1 MTMAGRSLGPPQWE
15 WIATARMVSRQRPST
30 TAVEGVL
37 DSLLTGADQAMVNAF
52 TSGFRVTQ
60 AQNAIGKCL
69 SDSAAAA
76 AALESAQ
83 VVALGIL
90 VREQLEPAQFEAIYR
105 PFATVL
111 PGPTYRPAAPID
123 QQIAGFLKRL
133 PTLKG
138 EIEAEV
144 SAVAKA
150 LSQPPKA
157 AGAASAAPGAV
168 SVMASPVGLDPTAN
182 YTAAWKQVIATANQI
197 GRTQAFR
204 VMQDSAEQAAPH
216 DGLGIVGFAGVAAGA
231 IFMRDAIPIEKVLLL
246 YEPFASA
253 FPYEALA

>member
-1 MTMAGRSLGPPQWE
+1 
-15 WIATARMVSRQRPST
+15 
-30 TAVEGVL
+30 VL
-37 DSLLTGADQAMVNAF
+37 DGLLSGADQAMVNAF
-52 TSGFRVTQ
+52 TTGFRVTQ
-60 AQNAIGKCL
+60 VQNAIAKCL
-69 SDSAAAA
+69 PDPKAVA

-90 VREQLEPAQFEAIYR
+90 VREQLQPAQFEAVYR

-123 QQIAGFLKRL
+123 RQIAALLQRL

-138 EIEAEV
+138 DVENEV
-144 SAVAKA
+144 AAVAKS
-150 LSQPPKA
+150 LSEKPKPAAPAAAA
-157 AGAASAAPGAV
+157 AGGVPVIAALA
-168 SVMASPVGLDPTAN
+168 GLDPAAN
-182 YTAAWKQVIATANQI
+182 FTAAWKQVIATANQV

-204 VMQDSAEQAAPH
+204 AMQDAAEQAAPH

-231 IFMRDAIPIEKVLLL
+231 VFMRDAMPIEKVLLL

-253 FPYEALA
+253 FPYESLA

>member
-1 MTMAGRSLGPPQWE
+1 VQWE
-15 WIATARMVSRQRPST
+15 WIATARMVSRQRKST
-30 TAVEGVL
+30 SAVEEVL
-37 DSLLTGADQAMVNAF
+37 DGLLSGADQAMVNAF

-60 AQNAIGKCL
+60 VQTAISKCL
-69 SDSAAAA
+69 PDPSGVA

-90 VREQLEPAQFEAIYR
+90 VREQMQPQQFEAVYR
-105 PFATVL
+105 PFASVL
-111 PGPTYRPAAPID
+111 PGPTYRPPAPID
-123 QQIAGFLKRL
+123 RQIAAFLRLL

-138 EIEAEV
+138 EVEAEV
-144 SAVAKA
+144 ASVAKA
-150 LSQPPKA
+150 LSQTAKPAA
-157 AGAASAAPGAV
+157 AGGVPVIAAPI
-168 SVMASPVGLDPTAN
+168 GLDPSGN
-182 YTAAWKQVIATANQI
+182 YTAAWKQAIATANQV

-231 IFMRDAIPIEKVLLL
+231 IFMRDTLPIEKVLLL

-253 FPYEALA
+253 FPYESLA

>member
-1 MTMAGRSLGPPQWE
+1 MG
-15 WIATARMVSRQRPST
+15 
-30 TAVEGVL
+30 AVEEVL
-37 DSLLTGADQAMVNAF
+37 DGLLSSADQAMVNAF

-60 AQNAIGKCL
+60 AQTAIGKCL
-69 SDSAAAA
+69 PDAAAAA
-76 AALESAQ
+76 AALESTQ

-90 VREQLEPAQFEAIYR
+90 VREQLDPAQFEAIYR

-111 PGPTYRPAAPID
+111 PGPTYRPPAPID

-133 PTLKG
+133 PSLKG

-150 LSQPPKA
+150 LSQQPKA
-157 AGAASAAPGAV
+157 PAHAAAGAV
-168 SVMASPVGLDPTAN
+168 SVAAPVGLDASAN
-182 YTAAWKQVIATANQI
+182 YTAAWKQVIATANQV

-204 VMQDSAEQAAPH
+204 AMQDSAEQAAPH

-231 IFMRDAIPIEKVLLL
+231 IFMRDALPIEKVLLL

-253 FPYEALA
+253 FPYESLA